1 MKQPGHYWPPL
12 LGNREKLPAFTS
24 SRQPQAGDWR
34 HIIGHKQ
41 DGDLWCSVASS
52 LNYSKEITTHNL
64 LWGRTCFNVLNTT
77 GSTPEKLKKI
87 IIINTIG
94 RNPREALDSPFL
106 SNLVHGNI
114 LLERT

>member
-41 DGDLWCSVASS
+41 DGDLWCSMASS
-52 LNYSKEITTHNL
+52 LNYSKAITAHNL
-64 LWGRTCFNVLNTT
+64 LWGRRCFNVLTRT
-77 GSTPEKLKKI
+77 GPCKNKEI
-87 IIINTIG
+87 IIINKIG
-94 RNPREALDSPFL
+94 RNPREALGSGFL
-106 SNLVHGNI
+106 SNLAHGNI
-114 LLERT
+114 RLERT